1 MISKRRRA
9 LLASKGAGGSYSPT
23 FGIKVETT
31 EYYQWGD
38 IVSRFQYVIS
48 TNYLD
53 KLVGSDSEYV
63 IIMELPYEH
72 MSGSISM
79 KIIPRKYMND
89 PDYSS
94 YVIPFLVTSDGD
106 MYQNEEF
113 TTFYFGGDGMYN
125 SLNEKSTCIALD
137 TQIQIN
143 PTTNSYY
150 ILNPSECTMIDDFWA
165 NYFMQYG

>member
-38 IVSRFQYVIS
+38 IVSRYQYVIS
-48 TNYLD
+48 TNYVD

-63 IIMELPYEH
+63 IIMEIPDTH
-72 MSGSISM
+72 SFKSISM
-79 KIIPRKYMND
+79 KIIPREYMTS
-89 PDYSS
+89 PDYWS
-94 YVIPFLVTSDGD
+94 YAIPFLVTSDDD

-113 TTFYFGGDGMYN
+113 TIFNFGGDGMYN
-125 SLNEKSTCIALD
+125 VFNEKSTCIAHD
-137 TQIQIN
+137 TQIQSN
-143 PTTNSYY
+143 PTRNSYY
-150 ILNPSECTMIDDFWA
+150 ILDPSECTMIDDFRA
-165 NYFMQYG
+165 IYYMQLG